1 MTTIKVFFWICLV
14 LCIYTYAGYGVILYL
29 MVCLKR
35 WLKGKSQTPEL
46 PADENLP
53 EVTLLIC
60 AFNEQEVIEEKMK
73 NTNNLDYPSD
83 KLHIMWVTDGSS
95 DNTNEYLKAYP
106 NVQIVFSPE
115 RRGKTAALN
124 HGISE
129 VKTPLTVLTDANTM
143 INREAIREIVR
154 CFMDPNVGC
163 VAGEKRVMA
172 RTEGDVAAEG
182 EGLYWKYES
191 TLKRWDSELYS
202 AMGAAGEL
210 NAIRTNLYQP
220 MPEEALLDDF
230 VMSMR
235 MVDEGYKIAY
245 TSKAYALEYGSA
257 NLEEE
262 GKRKR
267 RIAAGGLQSSWWLR
281 SMLLPFTTQ
290 QGKRQGWSRWLVAF
304 QLLSHRVLRWTITPI
319 AMMALIPLNVAL
331 VMMKAGTVYTVVWI
345 LQLMF
350 YLAAFGGY
358 MLEQRGRKNKLL
370 YVPYYFLFMNIN
382 VFRGMHYLRTHQG
395 GGAWEKAKRS

>member
-35 WLKGKSQTPEL
+35 WLKGKSQTSEL
-46 PADENLP
+46 PADEKLP

-60 AFNEQEVIEEKMK
+60 AFNEQEIIEEKMK
-73 NTNNLDYPSD
+73 NTNNLDYPTD
-83 KLHIMWVTDGSS
+83 KLHIMWVTDGST

-106 NVQIVFSPE
+106 NVQIVYSPE
-115 RRGKTAALN
+115 RQGKTAALN

-154 CFMDPNVGC
+154 CFMDPQVGC

-267 RIAAGGLQSSWWLR
+267 RIAAGGLQSTWWLR
-281 SMLLPFTTQ
+281 SMLLPFTSQ

-345 LQLMF
+345 LQLLF
-350 YLAAFGGY
+350 YLAALGGY
-358 MLEQRGRKNKLL
+358 MLEQRGRKNKFL